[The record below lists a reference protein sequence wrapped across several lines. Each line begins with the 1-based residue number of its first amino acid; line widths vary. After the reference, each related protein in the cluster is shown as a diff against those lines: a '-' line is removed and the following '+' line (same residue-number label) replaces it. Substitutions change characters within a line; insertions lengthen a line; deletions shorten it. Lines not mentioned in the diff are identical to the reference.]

1 MTDPVSERLDTD
13 SLFVR
18 ARLEDGVAGV
28 AGVVDEVFLADV
40 VVEGN
45 VDFLAGVWEAT
56 LLTEGVGEAARDGGA
71 V

>member
-1 MTDPVSERLDTD
+1 M
-13 SLFVR
+13 R

-28 AGVVDEVFLADV
+28 AGVADVDEVFLAV

-56 LLTEGVGEAARDGGA
+56 LLTEGVGEEARDGGA